1 MSSYKSIVVFSL
13 LLMGLVANFRNVA
26 GDNSMV
32 SHSPEQ
38 SIAAQL
44 DAGTNQPYP
53 HRGSGR

>member
-1 MSSYKSIVVFSL
+1 
-13 LLMGLVANFRNVA
+13 MGLVANFRNVA

-32 SHSPEQ
+32 SHGPEQ

-44 DAGTNQPYP
+44 DSGTNQPYP